1 LASKAGMSW
10 GTGRMV
16 GSLIGARSMVA
27 RHVWGSRLPGR
38 TACDLASLGNR
49 LTRQAGKL
57 VRPLQAGAQAIG
69 IVWNN
74 RHGRLCPSL
83 RITAGL
89 VFLAQLLA
97 QASLKNIS
105 RGRHDHLTL
114 SIYQ

>member
-1 LASKAGMSW
+1 
-10 GTGRMV
+10 MV

-38 TACDLASLGNR
+38 AACGLASLGNR

-57 VRPLQAGAQAIG
+57 VHALQAGAQGLG

-74 RHGRLCPSL
+74 RHGRLFPSL

-89 VFLAQLLA
+89 VFLVQLFA
-97 QASLKNIS
+97 QASLKNTS
-105 RGRHDHLTL
+105 
-114 SIYQ
+114 

>member
-1 LASKAGMSW
+1 M
-10 GTGRMV
+10 MV
-16 GSLIGARSMVA
+16 RHVSGSRFSSRTAGSLTR
-27 RHVWGSRLPGR
+27 
-38 TACDLASLGNR
+38 LGNR

-57 VRPLQAGAQAIG
+57 VRALQAGAQAIG

-74 RHGRLCPSL
+74 RHGRLFPSL

-105 RGRHDHLTL
+105 RRRHDYLTL

>member
-1 LASKAGMSW
+1 
-10 GTGRMV
+10 MV
-16 GSLIGARSMVA
+16 SLIGARSMVV
-27 RHVWGSRLPGR
+27 RHVSVSRFPGR
-38 TACDLASLGNR
+38 TACALTRLGNR

-57 VRPLQAGAQAIG
+57 VRALQAGAQGLG

-74 RHGRLCPSL
+74 RHGRLFPSL

-105 RGRHDHLTL
+105 RRRHDHLTL